1 MMDDGNARALT
12 PLRKSSIAVLSARL
26 AVKTIAEHKFKRTCL
41 RQTERPERPK
51 ETVVYRFRSE
61 GRSPMSHATS
71 TRQPSYRKHKA
82 TGQAVVAL
90 NGKDVYLGRFKSK
103 SYS

>member
-1 MMDDGNARALT
+1 M
-12 PLRKSSIAVLSARL
+12 P
-26 AVKTIAEHKFKRTCL
+26 RTGPDFVP
-41 RQTERPERPK
+41 T
-51 ETVVYRFRSE
+51 
-61 GRSPMSHATS
+61 
-71 TRQPSYRKHKA
+71 YRKHKA